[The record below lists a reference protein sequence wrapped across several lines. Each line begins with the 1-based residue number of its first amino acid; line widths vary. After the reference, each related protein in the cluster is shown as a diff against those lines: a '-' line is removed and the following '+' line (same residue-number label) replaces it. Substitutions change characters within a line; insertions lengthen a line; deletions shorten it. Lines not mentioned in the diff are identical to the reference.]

1 MNKIFIIAQRE
12 FLSRV
17 QKKTFLLTTIGLPL
31 LIFGVYALI
40 IFFAVKSTDNFKIAV
55 ADDANIFNGKI
66 ENKKDGELIFS
77 LVSNETPQSLK
88 AQVDAKKIDAYVFI
102 PKNFDVATNKDS
114 IQVVSG
120 KSVGIM
126 TREKIQNRIS
136 SILEEKKLLAGTN
149 FTKAQLDSLQKTNE
163 VVFATTEGKED
174 SDSGAAVST
183 IIGYVTGFLIY
194 IVLFIYGTMVMR
206 GVMEEK
212 TNRIAEVIVSSVKPF
227 QLMMGKILG
236 VGSVGLIQFLIWII
250 LVIGLQFLLPLIS
263 PDLAA
268 QMQSQ
273 PIQPGAVAAANAVH
287 EASKSNELL
296 VALSHANWPLI
307 IGCFLFYFLG
317 GYFIYSSLFAAIGS
331 SVNEDAQVDQSL
343 MLPVTMPII
352 FAMVIMTK
360 AVNNPNSGLA
370 VFGSIFPFTSP
381 IVMMA
386 RIAHGIPDGV
396 TVVEL
401 ITSMICLILGFL
413 GTTWL
418 AGKIY
423 RTGILMYGKKAT
435 WKTLMTWAFRK
446 S

>member
-40 IFFAVKSTDNFKIAV
+40 IFFAVKSTDNFKIAI
-55 ADDANIFNGKI
+55 ADEANIFNGKI

-102 PKNFDVATNKDS
+102 PKTFSVASNKDS

-136 SILEEKKLLAGTN
+136 NILEEKKLLASTN

-163 VVFATTEGKED
+163 IVFATTEGKED
-174 SDSGAAVST
+174 SDTKAGISYGVGFIS
-183 IIGYVTGFLIY
+183 GFLIY
-194 IVLFIYGTMVMR
+194 IILFIYGSMVMR

-236 VGSVGLIQFLIWII
+236 VGSVGLIQFLIWIV
-250 LVIGLQFLLPLIS
+250 LVVGLQFLLPLVF

-268 QMQSQ
+268 QMKAS
-273 PIQPGAVAAANAVH
+273 PVQPGAMGAANAVQQSGAITQLIH
-287 EASKSNELL
+287 GASQINWFL
-296 VALSHANWPLI
+296 V

-317 GYFIYSSLFAAIGS
+317 GYFLYAALFAAVGS
-331 SVNEDAQVDQSL
+331 SVNEDPQDAQSL
-343 MLPVTMPII
+343 MLPITMPII
-352 FAMVIMTK
+352 FAMVIMTQ

-370 VFGSIFPFTSP
+370 VFGSIFPLTSP

-386 RIAHGIPDGV
+386 RIAHGVPDGV
-396 TVVEL
+396 TIFQL
-401 ITSMICLILGFL
+401 IASMVCLILGFL
-413 GTTWL
+413 ATTWL